1 MALWTA
7 PTDGSEH
14 GSLVAGAPLT
24 SRAYATYVRDNLTY
38 LHDLIAA
45 GSSAA
50 YGTPVALT
58 VGATGSIGAN
68 ATQVARSDH
77 VHGAPATWPLMV
89 RQAGTTVATRA
100 TLDFVGTGVTVTQS
114 PSTPGQTDVSISTVT
129 MTYASPTRSQVGD
142 TVSAGSGAAIA
153 RSDHRH
159 ERESWG
165 TPGYLTPGSVASPGT
180 ANPVTLARSDHAHG
194 VPANWPV
201 RVRVNGALVGA
212 RATLNLIAGNDI
224 LVSQRSILGA
234 GGSLVGSVNV
244 YTVDHVPTGT
254 TVTVSSDAS
263 ATLRGTRPALNLIA
277 GAGVTIAGSA
287 TDSSTNTAVIT
298 VTPVFTFLPSTASSA
313 PVTGYAAWN
322 ASGGD
327 VGTSGSMVA
336 RGDHTHAIDTT
347 QSQISGGT
355 PSVIAASASV
365 ATSASGLATLARAD
379 HVHGAPRIYGAKV
392 QAIPWANFPLLSG
405 DVLTNLTDL
414 PVRPTIN
421 VVSGDPAGMAI
432 TASDTAASSRTDIDI
447 ASMGGTGTDGTVFLK
462 GYDVSGTS
470 PVSAS
475 WYQSFA
481 PIVFRAIPQTY
492 KHLLLEWTASHAY
505 APVSATYR
513 GLQLSM
519 RLGTGLTAYGS
530 GSGGSYWSSHT
541 IRATT
546 DKRVSGSA
554 GTLTD
559 TVYGRDLTEL
569 DVGRV
574 AATTL
579 IGSTPTPYLDTGAL
593 APSTGRIWIHDYAD
607 TLTPKVVE
615 AENRMEFDP
624 DVPNVLFFFQYSKP
638 VTITNG
644 GSAVDNYVAT
654 ITVAYVATKMNAD
667 FSDVRFTLAGSTAL
681 LDCWRKSYTASSTA
695 EFWVRFPSLPAGATV
710 IAVRYGNS
718 TALTSSSF
726 TNTFPALADDFEAGD
741 AAFRAAW
748 TCTGQ
753 TGVTGLSTDAET
765 SASVQW
771 MARNQFLYSGNP
783 AQTAMQGTYS
793 IQLIGHWDG
802 AATPNQSET
811 AYDAKVTKTFTLP
824 AGSYRLE
831 FLERGRIGGTSAAS
845 STPNTVGDKLRVSLI
860 NVTDTVY
867 SYAPVTFMNRI
878 YGQGNYSLMASEYN
892 QTPYVSAM
900 VAYTQDFTLTATK
913 TLRFEAVAHMASY
926 AGSANLWLDQIFVRP
941 YPVTVPTVSAAGTEV
956 SGSAAQTLPSTPD
969 RQMLTQT
976 YGRFPSTATQS
987 TVDAWGPMTVFPSL
1001 AVQQISLGL
1010 TNPESLGDGILDG
1023 GWRGFTRLRVHL
1035 YGIP

>member
-14 GSLVAGAPLT
+14 GTLVAGAPLT

-77 VHGAPATWPLMV
+77 VHGAPAIWPVLV

-114 PSTPGQTDVSISTVT
+114 PSTPGQTDVSVSTVT

-212 RATLNLIAGNDI
+212 RATLNLIAGKDI
-224 LVSQRSILGA
+224 LLSQRSVLGA

-254 TVTVSSDAS
+254 TVTLASNAS
-263 ATLRGTRPALNLIA
+263 ATLQGTRPALNLVA
-277 GAGVTIAGSA
+277 GPGVTIVGSA
-287 TDSSTNTAVIT
+287 TDASTNTAVIT
-298 VTPVFTFLPSTASSA
+298 VTPVFAFLATTASSA
-313 PVTGYAAWN
+313 PVTGYTAAGQ
-322 ASGGD
+322 SGGD
-327 VGTSGSMVA
+327 VGTSGAVVA
-336 RGDHTHAIDTT
+336 RGDHVHALDTT
-347 QSQISGGT
+347 QASISGGT
-355 PSVIAASASV
+355 PSVIASSGQVAVSATGS
-365 ATSASGLATLARAD
+365 ATFARAD
-379 HVHGAPRIYGAKV
+379 HLHGAPRIYGAKV
-392 QAIPWANFPLLSG
+392 QAMPWGNFPLLSG
-405 DVLTNLTDL
+405 SVLTGLTDL
-414 PVRPTIN
+414 PLRPTIN
-421 VVSGDPAGMAI
+421 IVSGDPVGMVI
-432 TASDTAASSRTDIDI
+432 TAADTAASLRTDIQI
-447 ASMGGTGTDGTVFLK
+447 ASAGGSGIDGTVFIM

-470 PVSAS
+470 PASGS

-481 PIVFRAIPQTY
+481 SVRFSQIPQTY
-492 KHLLLEWTASHAY
+492 KHLFLEWTASHAY

-519 RLGTGLTAYGS
+519 RFGTGLTAYGS

-559 TVYGRDLTEL
+559 TVSGRDLTEL

-574 AATTL
+574 AATAI
-579 IGSTPTPYLDTGAL
+579 IGATATPYLNVGAL
-593 APSTGRIWIHDYAD
+593 SPSTGRIWIHDYAD
-607 TLTPKVVE
+607 ALTPKVVE

-624 DVPNVLFFFQYSKP
+624 EIL
-638 VTITNG
+638 
-644 GSAVDNYVAT
+644 
-654 ITVAYVATKMNAD
+654 
-667 FSDVRFTLAGSTAL
+667 
-681 LDCWRKSYTASSTA
+681 
-695 EFWVRFPSLPAGATV
+695 
-710 IAVRYGNS
+710 NS
-718 TALTSSSF
+718 
-726 TNTFPALADDFEAGD
+726 
-741 AAFRAAW
+741 
-748 TCTGQ
+748 
-753 TGVTGLSTDAET
+753 
-765 SASVQW
+765 
-771 MARNQFLYSGNP
+771 
-783 AQTAMQGTYS
+783 
-793 IQLIGHWDG
+793 
-802 AATPNQSET
+802 ATP
-811 AYDAKVTKTFTLP
+811 A
-824 AGSYRLE
+824 
-831 FLERGRIGGTSAAS
+831 
-845 STPNTVGDKLRVSLI
+845 
-860 NVTDTVY
+860 
-867 SYAPVTFMNRI
+867 
-878 YGQGNYSLMASEYN
+878 
-892 QTPYVSAM
+892 
-900 VAYTQDFTLTATK
+900 
-913 TLRFEAVAHMASY
+913 
-926 AGSANLWLDQIFVRP
+926 
-941 YPVTVPTVSAAGTEV
+941 
-956 SGSAAQTLPSTPD
+956 PSTPD

-976 YGRFPSTATQS
+976 YGRFPSTAS
-987 TVDAWGPMTVFPSL
+987 GGVSGFPSL

-1010 TNPESLGDGILDG
+1010 TNPESLGDGPLDG